1 MTGGGVW
8 AGARGGTPP
17 AVATFDVSA
26 QKDRDAGTWVVSVG
40 GDLDI
45 AAVPDVHRAVLEA
58 ERDGSERLALDL
70 SDVVHLDSSGLRVLL
85 DAAGRARREGR
96 RLVVVAPPDGPVG
109 RLLELTLLADHLD
122 VVRDLDAALA

>member
-1 MTGGGVW
+1 MTGAGVW
-8 AGARGGTPP
+8 AGARMGTPP

-26 QKDRDAGTWVVSVG
+26 QKDHDAATWVVSVG

-58 ERDGSERLALDL
+58 ERDGSDRLALDL

-96 RLVVVAPPDGPVG
+96 RLVVVAPADGPVG

>member
-1 MTGGGVW
+1 MPREDVW
-8 AGARGGTPP
+8 TSAPGGTAPG
-17 AVATFDVSA
+17 VATFDVSA
-26 QKDRDAGTWVVSVG
+26 QKDPEANAWVVAVG

-58 ERDGSERLALDL
+58 ERDAPERLALDL
-70 SDVVHLDSSGLRVLL
+70 SEVVHLDSSGLRVLL

-96 RLVVVAPPDGPVG
+96 RLIVVAPPEGPVG

-122 VVRDLDAALA
+122 VVRDLSAALA